1 MTVDVV
7 VPPKWVCEIH
17 IQKKNK
23 INNSEYD
30 ETSVVEI
37 HQIMR
42 GHDGDIPDHEWI
54 GTGLRFRK
62 PDRTWGDV
70 VNLAKDNLIKSVD
83 TVEEVTDTN
92 ALYFVGDDTKEIY
105 IVDKN
110 GNKEKQTIGKQFRFF
125 DSNGNQIG

>member
-1 MTVDVV
+1 MT

-17 IQKKNK
+17 VQKKNK

-30 ETSVVEI
+30 DTSIVEI

-42 GHDGDIPDHEWI
+42 GKDGDIPDHEWI

-70 VNLAKDNLIKSVD
+70 VNLAKDNNIKSVSSL
-83 TVEEVTDTN
+83 TDATEKN
-92 ALYFVGDDTKEIY
+92 SLYFVGDDTKEIY
-105 IVDKN
+105 IVDEN

>member
-1 MTVDVV
+1 MTVEVIL
-7 VPPKWVCEIH
+7 PPKWVCEIH

-23 INNSEYD
+23 INNNEYD

-42 GHDGDIPDHEWI
+42 GRDGDIPDHEWI

-70 VNLAKDNLIKSVD
+70 VNLAKNNTIKSVQTID
-83 TVEEVTDTN
+83 DAVDKN
-92 ALYFVGDDTKEIY
+92 SLYFVGDDVKEIY
-105 IVDKN
+105 VVDEN
-110 GNKEKQTIGKQFRFF
+110 GNKEKQNIGKNFRFF

>member
-1 MTVDVV
+1 MAVEA
-7 VPPKWVCEIH
+7 KWVCEIH

-23 INNSEYD
+23 INNNEYA

-42 GHDGDIPDHEWI
+42 GRDGDIPDHEWI

-70 VNLAKDNLIKSVD
+70 VNLAKNNTIKSVQTID
-83 TVEEVTDTN
+83 DAVDKN
-92 ALYFVGDDTKEIY
+92 SLYFVGDDVKEIY
-105 IVDKN
+105 VVDEN

>member
-7 VPPKWVCEIH
+7 V
-17 IQKKNK
+17 QKKNK

-42 GHDGDIPDHEWI
+42 GRDGDIPDHEWI

-70 VNLAKDNLIKSVD
+70 VNLAKDNNIKSVSSL
-83 TVEEVTDTN
+83 TDATEKN
-92 ALYFVGDDTKEIY
+92 SLYFVGNETKEIY
-105 IVDKN
+105 VVDED

>member
-17 IQKKNK
+17 VQKKNK
-23 INNSEYD
+23 INNSEY

-37 HQIMR
+37 YQIMR

-70 VNLAKDNLIKSVD
+70 VNLAKDNNIKSVS
-83 TVEEVTDTN
+83 ELTDATEKN
-92 ALYFVGDDTKEIY
+92 SLYFVGDDTKEIY
-105 IVDKN
+105 IVDEN